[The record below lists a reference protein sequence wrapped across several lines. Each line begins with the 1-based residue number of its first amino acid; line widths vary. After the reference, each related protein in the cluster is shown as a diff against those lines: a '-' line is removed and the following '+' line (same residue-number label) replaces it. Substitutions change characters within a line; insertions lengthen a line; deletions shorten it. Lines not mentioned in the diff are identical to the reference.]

1 MWAWSLDSEDPL
13 KEGMVTHSSVLA
25 CRISWTK
32 EPGGL
37 QSTGS
42 KRAGHNWSD
51 LAHMHAHM
59 LIKAWHTR
67 FIAETRHWR
76 DLTQPK
82 TVLRLHF
89 SSYGGKN
96 RDFDNASLKFPFN
109 LLICIKASLVCS
121 PQTSWAKLLCLAQTL
136 KVQTFPSSVWVTLI
150 LTLKSLPS
158 TSCPLAPTLRSSS
171 TSSPST
177 TETLPKAFQEW
188 KYLRIRRISLRAV
201 VLKVL
206 SLGRHQ
212 QAPNLR
218 EPETLRSHRD
228 LLKNSGG

>member
-1 MWAWSLDSEDPL
+1 
-13 KEGMVTHSSVLA
+13 
-25 CRISWTK
+25 
-32 EPGGL
+32 
-37 QSTGS
+37 
-42 KRAGHNWSD
+42 
-51 LAHMHAHM
+51 M

-67 FIAETRHWR
+67 FIAEMRHWR
-76 DLTQPK
+76 DVTQPK
-82 TVLRLHF
+82 TVLCLHF

-109 LLICIKASLVCS
+109 LLKCIKASLVCS

-136 KVQTFPSSVWVTLI
+136 KIQTFPSSVLVTLI
-150 LTLKSLPS
+150 LTFFLKSLPS

-171 TSSPST
+171 KSSPST

-188 KYLRIRRISLRAV
+188 KYLRICRISLRAV

-212 QAPNLR
+212 RAPELEGARNAQIPPR
-218 EPETLRSHRD
+218 PT
-228 LLKNSGG
+228 